1 MRFTAGTASVTALCI
16 WGAMTPAFAQTNIF
30 TTENFH
36 QDSALWTDPAYY
48 RNNSVS
54 ELREM
59 QVEVRYGEEGEAV
72 EGALDL
78 TSPYPFST
86 AQEHYEAWLAEAN
99 GGTRHTRYTIP
110 DWSGRWEGGGDGLN
124 GGDNPASAVAAMLT
138 PQHQEYFVQ
147 AAKAAAE
154 GRDWWAGAFCLPGGF
169 LAAIAGTDEFI
180 TTPNQT
186 WILGAGN
193 GGNYTRWV
201 YTDGSGHVAED
212 YEFPKWHG
220 ESIGFWDGDALV
232 IHTNQIRG
240 WKGNAFE
247 FTDAL
252 ETVERYQR
260 VGDVIE
266 GEITLYD
273 PEVFVRPYYSKL
285 TYQLLTDT
293 APEFRPLFN
302 SCTDTNGPSS
312 KVYVDD
318 QGFLNERLPG
328 EQNYWD
334 ATDPAPWRTFFDLS
348 DERYGRYRAG
358 EETAP
363 GQ

>member
-1 MRFTAGTASVTALCI
+1 MRVSAAAFSMASLCMVM
-16 WGAMTPAFAQTNIF
+16 GAASPAQAQTTIF
-30 TTENFH
+30 NTDNFRE
-36 QDSALWTDPAYY
+36 DSALWTDPAYY
-48 RNNSVS
+48 RNNSVG

-72 EGALDL
+72 DGALDL
-78 TSPYPFST
+78 ASPYPYTS
-86 AQEHYEAWLAEAN
+86 AAEHYAALLAEAG
-99 GGTRHTRYTIP
+99 GGTRHTPETIL
-110 DWSGRWEGGGDGLN
+110 DWRGRWEGGGEGLN

-147 AAKAAAE
+147 AVKAAAE

-169 LAAIAGTDEFI
+169 LAAIGGTDEFI
-180 TTPNQT
+180 VTPEQT

-201 YTDGSGHVAED
+201 YTDGSGHVSDDFKFA
-212 YEFPKWHG
+212 KWHG
-220 ESIGFWDGDALV
+220 ESIGFWDGDTLV

-252 ETVERYQR
+252 ETVERYR
-260 VGDVIE
+260 RNGDVIE
-266 GEITLYD
+266 GEMTLYD
-273 PEVFVRPYYSKL
+273 PAVFVRPYHTAMRYERV
-285 TYQLLTDT
+285 TDT

-312 KVYVDD
+312 KVYVDEN
-318 QGFLNERLPG
+318 GFLNERLPG
-328 EQNYWD
+328 EPNYWD
-334 ATDPAPWRTFFDLS
+334 ATDAAPWRTFYKLS
-348 DERYGRYRAG
+348 DERYERYRAAQR
-358 EETAP
+358 TAAP
-363 GQ
+363 